1 MYVLCIMERDRC
13 YTCIIMCPR
22 HTLTIRFSPD
32 FTRLFWTA
40 LVGYSGS
47 CSLHISQQLYAPEN
61 METDQNWAHNSHQLP
76 LMVRTICCN

>member
-47 CSLHISQQLYAPEN
+47 CSLHISQQLYALRIWKPIRIGH
-61 METDQNWAHNSHQLP
+61 TT
-76 LMVRTICCN
+76 RTNCH